1 MKDERREERREEW
14 KGEKGMEMEEVGGR
28 RGCRPRHVLLC
39 PGLGLLE
46 VCP

>member
-14 KGEKGMEMEEVGGR
+14 KGEKGMEMEEVGG
-28 RGCRPRHVLLC
+28 CRPRHVLLC